1 MFKYQESGTAV
12 SPDMELAVKK
22 AVLLA
27 KAKLLDRVN
36 GEMNSQTTIKK
47 TEVGNDED
55 LTVTGSSEDL
65 IVNKVDNMI
74 AEGYLVTKSEV
85 FITKNKSYR
94 AFVLIEVKKSAL
106 GV

>member
-1 MFKYQESGTAV
+1 M
-12 SPDMELAVKK
+12 
-22 AVLLA
+22 
-27 KAKLLDRVN
+27 N

-47 TEVGNDED
+47 TEVGNDEE

-85 FITKNKSYR
+85 FITKHKSYR

>member
-1 MFKYQESGTAV
+1 
-12 SPDMELAVKK
+12 
-22 AVLLA
+22 
-27 KAKLLDRVN
+27 
-36 GEMNSQTTIKK
+36 MNSQTTIKK